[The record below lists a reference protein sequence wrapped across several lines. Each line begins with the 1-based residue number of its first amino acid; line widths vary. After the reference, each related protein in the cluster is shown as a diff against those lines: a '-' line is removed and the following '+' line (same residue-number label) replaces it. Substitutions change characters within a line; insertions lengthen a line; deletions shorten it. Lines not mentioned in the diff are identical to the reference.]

1 MGQPASK
8 QGDKVVGTDTHIVMV
23 PSPGGPQPVPMPF
36 PFSGEIV
43 SGTSPNV
50 VIEGRPAATVGSVA
64 MNSPPHVPTGGTFQ
78 RPPSNQATI
87 IAGSLT
93 VTINGKPAARAGDKA
108 RTCNDPVD
116 LPAGSIVAQG
126 RVFIG

>member
-1 MGQPASK
+1 M
-8 QGDKVVGTDTHIVMV
+8 
-23 PSPGGPQPVPMPF
+23 PMPF